1 MLLQIVAPVPAQALS
16 MAESGKVQKSEG
28 QRISDRSEVFT
39 FNNTEKPK
47 MSWFS
52 KGTQS
57 RYRARSASLTRTENL
72 KITTEAFGLDE
83 GEKEF
88 NWKAFGDN
96 QKFTAWVEVAYVGEK
111 DESGRPLKHKVS
123 EDIEISQA
131 GTIET
136 QVQVDAQKT
145 VEKYYLRTEYQDSA
159 NAFKIKAFFEDA
171 PPLSPQDSR
180 NLTFTLGIYQIVSTE
195 IKYNLIDEYGKAID
209 LNDAKEEKPGV
220 DDLKGLGKIGK
231 NISFDLKNTG
241 EEILWQEQKLDEWS
255 LMDSSLAMK
264 LTKDKITSS
273 GIDYKLSSTYDVL
286 DGGTVTIQRQKD
298 AVTPK
303 DPRNPGDI
311 PEGYARL
318 NLSADALG
326 GKTDGTFTKDNP
338 QDTQRVVDVKAG
350 KPYTT
355 AQAEV
360 DKVTKPF
367 PLTSK
372 KKVDTGK
379 TFDKWTPALSELGT
393 AVAKETKNLNASYKS
408 SDVEIIPYLPGEE
421 VPTKDKDG
429 LPIPTDYVTVTF
441 KSESATKG
449 KVKIGD
455 KEGETV
461 LAKVKPG
468 IDLSKKAEITT
479 VPAENYGFTEWK
491 PVLGKAAEGQT
502 YTAHFV
508 KSGDKINEGDP
519 IPKGWLKVTVSQ
531 DESIVD
537 NTVEKAIYTV
547 KSGDK
552 LGQDKFKDLKG
563 KAKDGYK
570 DPAWY
575 VGSEKLE
582 KPYEKVI
589 TTSTDFL
596 ASATEEIANKFK
608 TNPLKAVDI
617 TAYKGDKIEGKFWN
631 KGVTTQRE
639 DAVLERL
646 IESATVT
653 DTTATKRTTDEAG
666 TFPGTLKVTFEDG
679 SSLEVQNQKLIVIDT
694 KVDID
699 YDKDSDK
706 DANAPRHKDEV
717 VKGKI
722 KSDEALEGAK
732 VEILDKDNNVIG
744 ITLAKA
750 DGSFIA
756 GTREL
761 QAGETIKVRV
771 TLPKADKPSPAVKKV
786 VGLNPDELNSI
797 LPTADKVVENLK
809 DKKGVDQTKVA
820 TLEEAIKEAYTLVN
834 KAGKGQEQKDQK
846 AKATTPS
853 KDEQDNLDNAYK
865 AIKAAIKDLTEN
877 KIPEIKAPAYQEI
890 FVNDDINLDDGVKVT
905 DDNIKQVN
913 GKDYSYKIYDGSD
926 KETTVENMK
935 ANAGT
940 YRVVYKAEDTQGVTA
955 EHTMTVVVKK
965 TVVEVPGEFPEKT
978 PEGYV
983 KVEFKSGE
991 HAGLNGVS
999 KFLVQKGAQKSVV
1012 TEPKII
1018 PKEGYKVAEP
1028 KWSKEIPA
1036 TFADNFETTAQVLAK
1051 VTTTEPDAKDKAKY
1065 AKLTF
1070 VKGDHGEFAENAK
1083 TSIYVLK
1090 NEKVSFNAPKV
1101 KANDGFTFADWNPEL
1116 KDSYTEDTK
1125 HTAQYASN
1133 SDISDT
1139 EVKDFQE
1146 VKFVSGTDGK
1156 FEGDKTEKSVWV
1168 RPGKLVD
1175 LRTKA
1180 PKVTVTTKGKSFIGW
1195 DQDLVQTFTK
1205 EKTATVINAKYDDT
1219 VKTTEPKENKEK
1231 YAKVDFSAGNLGTIA
1246 DDATKTYWVVKDAE
1260 VKLTPPTVT
1269 ANKGWKVNAEKPWD
1283 PAVANKYTEDTIH
1296 VAQYEYAGASVIP
1309 QEPGEDKPVVPEN
1322 FVKVEFKKGD
1332 HGVISSE
1339 ETTVYWVDPTKE
1351 VKLTAPKVIA
1361 DTNYKHDG
1369 WKNGDAVVDLTK
1381 ANKFDKATDIV
1392 AQYKSTVVTEDPKD
1406 ANYVTVEFDA
1416 KNHGTLEGTS
1426 KFWVYKNEKV
1436 SITAPK
1442 VTAKAGYTFD
1452 KWDPAVKDSYAEAT
1466 VHNATYTTN
1475 NNVSDTPVEGYYK
1488 VTFKAG
1494 DHGTLSEEKSVWVKP
1509 DTLVDL
1515 TDKAPA
1521 VTPEKGYSHIGWKPA
1536 LIGKFKNNTDIV
1548 AQYSNSISD
1557 KPVEG
1562 WTELTFDQGDHGKFA
1577 KGAKNV
1583 KWVNPK
1589 VDLKLKDIAPEI
1601 VADTNY
1607 SFDGWKDGENKAD
1620 LEKAQ
1625 KFETAKTFTATYKS
1639 NVLGKDEYE
1648 KLPKDEKKNFVQI
1661 TFDKGANG
1669 KFPKEAA
1676 TESYVK
1682 KDVVVDLTEK
1692 APTVIPN
1699 QGYGHS
1705 GWEPALK
1712 GTFSAA
1718 TTITAQYKEGTFD
1731 ENAIKEIIVV
1741 GPTKMG
1747 YGEGEKLDLTGLKVI
1762 AKDDAGLQ
1770 KIYEGVEAITK
1781 AGFKIEPA
1789 EKTELKMADNGK
1801 HIVVTKGEG
1810 NDKVTGQ
1817 TETTLTIHENKS
1829 AKAEDVKALNQNK
1842 VVDGKVTNEPKD
1854 TTTVT
1859 GKVKPG
1865 STVVIKDESG
1875 KNITPKDGVKIEN
1888 DGTFKAEV
1896 EKQNE
1901 GKKVQV
1907 IVTEEGKQPSEPADA
1922 TVARDAN
1929 NDGKADGDADQRTAT
1944 PTAKALNQGEDPK
1957 VTTITGK
1964 AEKGATVIAKV
1975 DGKEVGRATADAQTG
1990 EYKIEAKKDGAALG
2004 ENTDVKVTAQVDG
2017 KLESEP
2023 ATAKVKVDKDG
2034 NGVAD
2039 NEEDFDIKK
2048 VTKVEVLQDPTKMD
2062 YLVGSKDG
2070 KTKFQT
2076 SGLVVK
2082 LTDSRGKEVKYTA
2095 DELKGMDGITIEP
2108 ADQAEIG
2115 LDKNGTKLKVTVTGS
2130 EQAEKP
2136 TAESKGNITVKVDAD
2151 GNGIADEDEKSEQP
2165 KDVKALNQ
2173 NKVDPETG
2181 KVTNEPK
2188 DTTTVTGKAK
2198 PGSTVIIKNEA
2209 GEEIGKVEKV
2219 GDDGT
2224 FTAEVKKQNDG
2235 DKVKVVVTEPGKQP
2249 SDPVEKTVVRD
2260 SDNDGEDDKKAGQTE
2275 RPAAIASNKGKTP
2288 TFTTIKGKTEKGA
2301 TITVTVKVN
2310 GEEKPVTVD
2319 NLKVNDDGTYT
2330 LEAKYN
2336 GKPLDNG
2343 AEILV
2348 YATNAP
2354 KTKSAPQTTT
2364 VFNDFNKDGKP
2375 DGGMVDLKDVKDI
2388 QVIAPN
2394 KMSYTEGDKLNGTGL
2409 KAVIRDN
2416 KGGIEIFDYDN
2427 ATGTFKNADGNEIK
2441 DITATVNGKAIKNLA
2456 LTEKDHNGKAIDV
2469 KVGDKTGSTNQTL
2482 EVKQLQTPTPSIEFA
2497 ANQNTV
2503 GSDGKTP
2510 TGTAKQKTTVKFT
2523 VKNKPTTV
2531 YVKYTV
2537 NDEAKEESFEIGAD
2551 GELTKTVDLAV
2562 KLPVGAEVKVLAKD
2576 ADKTLSEAATAKVVR
2591 DANNDGTADDKTP
2604 VGKTEID
2611 PIKAQSESIT
2621 VKPADNATELVIKET
2636 DKSGNTP
2643 EGSKEITV
2651 KKDSNG
2657 NWTID
2662 GKPVE
2667 KTDDGKLVIPTKD
2680 KLKLDEYNVVEVDAK
2695 GDPDTTTP
2703 STARET
2709 VGQAADITA
2718 PDKPV
2723 VDQPVDGDKNIKVKT
2738 PTDKDAK
2745 TITVEVEVPAKPGEQ
2760 PTKKTVVVEKG
2771 DDGKWKT
2778 TDGKEVPEENG
2789 KLVIPVDPA
2798 VKKGDTV
2805 VVEVKDDS
2813 GNASKSDPQTVVERE
2828 TLPVPT
2834 IDPIKSGGKTVSG
2847 KAEKAATVDIY
2858 KKDGNDYKLIKED
2871 VGVSADGSYTYNH
2884 TDGFKDGDVIRV
2896 VAKKPGMT
2904 SSNAEATV
2912 GVDTSALD
2920 KAITDGKG
2928 ELDKRKDG
2936 TPADK
2941 ALEDAI
2947 KEGEELKKRDPA
2959 PSQEEVDKAKDKIEK
2974 AIGEKKAYDEAKDKL
2989 KEKIKEAEAKKQD
3002 PEYPTK
3008 PDYAKKEL
3016 EESATEGTNVD
3027 NDKTSS
3033 KESIDKA
3040 IEKIQEKLDQYNK
3053 QQIGVNI
3060 NKVTSSE
3067 KTIEVVV
3074 TAPNA
3079 KVEVFKSEIDWSTY
3093 KEKLTPV
3100 GEATDITRLLVVSLK
3115 EPLPKGTN
3123 LVIKVTHPD
3132 YLSYE
3137 STLTVE

>member
-1 MLLQIVAPVPAQALS
+1 MSKKRYFSLILSILMLLQIIAPLPAQAMTLGQ
-16 MAESGKVQKSEG
+16 SGVQKSEG
-28 QRISDRSEVFT
+28 QVIDGKSEVFA
-39 FNNTEKPK
+39 FKNPK
-47 MSWFS
+47 KSSLSWFRRGS
-52 KGTQS
+52 QPLFGAKD
-57 RYRARSASLTRTENL
+57 ASTTRTETV
-72 KITTEAFGLDE
+72 KINTTATGLDE
-83 GEKEF
+83 GDKPF
-88 NWKAFGDN
+88 DWRAFGQN
-96 QKFTAWVEVAYVGEK
+96 KKFRAWIEVAYVEDKKPGETVAT
-111 DESGRPLKHKVS
+111 ERHKVS
-123 EDIEISQA
+123 EDFEISA
-131 GTIET
+131 EGNFDATVT
-136 QVQVDAQKT
+136 VDASKT
-145 VEKYYLRTEYQDSA
+145 VDYYFLKTEYDTDDA
-159 NAFKIKAFFEDA
+159 AFRINAVLEYRGS
-171 PPLSPQDSR
+171 LSPREANDLVF
-180 NLTFTLGIYQIVSTE
+180 NVDIHQIVSTK
-195 IKYNLIDEYGKAID
+195 ITYNLLDEYSKATNP
-209 LNDAKEEKPGV
+209 NDTKEEKPAEA
-220 DDLKGLGKIGK
+220 DLKNLGKIG
-231 NISFDLKNTG
+231 NVTTFDLKNTG
-241 EEILWQEQKLDEWS
+241 TETLWKEQGLDEWE
-255 LMDSSLAMK
+255 LMDSSLALS
-264 LTKDKITSS
+264 LTTKEIKSNN
-273 GIDYKLSSTYDVL
+273 IDYKLTSTYNVI

-303 DPRNPGDI
+303 DPRNPGEI
-311 PEGYARL
+311 PKGYARL
-318 NLSADALG
+318 NLSADAQG
-326 GKTDGTFTKDNP
+326 GKTDGTFTKDDP
-338 QDTQRVVDVKAG
+338 TDTRRVVDVKAG

-360 DKVTKPF
+360 DKQGKPF
-367 PLTSK
+367 PLTSE

-379 TFDKWTPALSELGT
+379 TFDKWTPELSTLGT
-393 AVAKETKNLNASYKS
+393 AVAKETKTLHATYKS
-408 SDVEIIPYLPGEE
+408 SDEDIIPYLPSEKE
-421 VPTKDKDG
+421 PTVDKNGD
-429 LPIPTDYVTVTF
+429 PIPTYYLTVTF
-441 KSESATKG
+441 KSEDAAKG

-455 KEGETV
+455 REGETV
-461 LAKVKPG
+461 FAKVKPG

-479 VPAENYGFTEWK
+479 VPENKYGFTKWDPE
-491 PVLGKAAEGQT
+491 LGVVNANKT
-502 YTAHFV
+502 FTAHFV
-508 KSGDKINEGDP
+508 KSGSEIKDGDP
-519 IPKGWLKVTVSQ
+519 IPKGWFKVTVSQ
-531 DESIVD
+531 DDESIVA
-537 NTVEKAIYTV
+537 NTVET
-547 KSGDK
+547 KSYIVEPNDT
-552 LGQDKFKDLKG
+552 LAADKFANLED
-563 KAKDGYK
+563 KAKEGYVK
-570 DPAWY
+570 PAWY
-575 VGSEKLE
+575 VGSEKIANPHE
-582 KPYEKVI
+582 KPI
-589 TTSTDFL
+589 TTSTDFV
-596 ASATEEIANKFK
+596 AKATELDSNKITK
-608 TNPLKAVDI
+608 NGGLKAVDI
-617 TAYKGDKIEGKFWN
+617 TAFKGDEMGKGFWKIGVALN
-631 KGVTTQRE
+631 KENDSLQKLLDE
-639 DAVLERL
+639 
-646 IESATVT
+646 ATVT
-653 DTTATKRTTDEAG
+653 DITDPKRTTAKAG
-666 TFPGTLKVTFEDG
+666 TFEGTLKVTFDDG
-679 SSLEVQNQKLIVIDT
+679 STIEVKNQKLIVKDT
-694 KVDID
+694 NVNISF
-699 YDKDSDK
+699 DKEAND
-706 DANAPRHKDEV
+706 DANAPRHNDEV

-722 KSDEALEGAK
+722 TTNEAVEGAI
-732 VEILDKDNNVIG
+732 VEVKD
-744 ITLAKA
+744 AKGNSLGKGFANA
-750 DGSFIA
+750 DGTFNV
-756 GTREL
+756 GTKRPL
-761 QAGETIKVRV
+761 KAGEDLSITV
-771 TLPKADKPSPAVKKV
+771 TLPEIGRPSDAVTKK
-786 VGLNPDELNSI
+786 VGLNPDKLNNI
-797 LPTADKVVENLK
+797 LPTADKLLENLK
-809 DKKGVDQTKVA
+809 GKPGVSKAKLDK
-820 TLEEAIKEAYTLVN
+820 LEEAIK
-834 KAGKGQEQKDQK
+834 AGKALIDETTKKPAKSVTVDAEGQKSLDGAYATIKK
-846 AKATTPS
+846 AM
-853 KDEQDNLDNAYK
+853 E
-865 AIKAAIKDLTEN
+865 DLTEN
-877 KIPEIKAPAYQEI
+877 KIPMINGPDHKEI
-890 FVNDDINLDDGVKVT
+890 FVGGEIDLDEDIKVV
-905 DDNIKQVN
+905 DDNIKQVD
-913 GKDYSYKIYDGSD
+913 GKDYTYKIYDASGAEV
-926 KETTVENMK
+926 KK
-935 ANAGT
+935 AAMVAKDGV
-940 YRVVYKAEDTQGVTA
+940 YRVVYSAEDAQGVKA
-955 EHTMTVVVKK
+955 SHTMTVVVKK
-965 TVVEVPGEFPEKT
+965 TVVEVPGEFPEKI

-999 KFLVQKGAQKSVV
+999 KFLVQKGAQKSVIK
-1012 TEPKII
+1012 EPTII

-1036 TFADNFETTAQVLAK
+1036 TFADNFETEAQVIAK
-1051 VTTTEPDAKDKAKY
+1051 VTTTEPEAKDKDKY

-1070 VKGDHGEFAENAK
+1070 VKGDHGEFEKNAK
-1083 TSIYVLK
+1083 TTIYVLK
-1090 NEKVSFNAPKV
+1090 SEDVKFNAPKV
-1101 KANDGFTFADWNPEL
+1101 NAAEGFTFAGWEPEL
-1116 KDSYTEDTK
+1116 KESYDADAT
-1125 HTAQYASN
+1125 HTAKYASN

-1139 EVKDFQE
+1139 EVKGFQE

-1180 PKVTVTTKGKSFIGW
+1180 PKVTVTAKGKSFIGW
-1195 DQDLVQTFTK
+1195 DQDLVQEFAK
-1205 EKTATVINAKYDDT
+1205 ADQPTVINAKYDDT

-1231 YAKVDFSAGNLGTIA
+1231 YAKVDFSAGNLGKIENNQT
-1246 DDATKTYWVVKDAE
+1246 TTYWVVKGEKVTDTFK
-1260 VKLTPPTVT
+1260 VPTVT
-1269 ANKGWKVNAEKPWD
+1269 ANEGWKVKTGNDAWSPEVAESYSK
-1283 PAVANKYTEDTIH
+1283 DTIH
-1296 VAQYEYAGASVIP
+1296 VAQYDYDGASVIP
-1309 QEPGEDKPVVPEN
+1309 QKPGEDKPVVPEN

-1339 ETTVYWVDPTKE
+1339 ETTIYWVDPTKPVDE
-1351 VKLTAPKVIA
+1351 NFKAPKVIA
-1361 DTNYKHDG
+1361 DTNYKHTG
-1369 WKNGDAVVDLTK
+1369 WDPALTEGQTFAQK
-1381 ANKFDKATDIV
+1381 TDIV
-1392 AQYKSTVVTEDPKD
+1392 AQYKSTVVTEDPND
-1406 ANYVTVEFDA
+1406 ANYVTVEFNA
-1416 KNHGTLEGTS
+1416 KDHGTLKGDA

-1515 TDKAPA
+1515 KDKAPA

-1589 VDLKLKDIAPEI
+1589 AELKLKDIVPAI

-1607 SFDGWKDGENKAD
+1607 SLDGWKDGETKAD

-1625 KFETAKTFTATYKS
+1625 KFETAKTFAATYKS
-1639 NVLGKDEYE
+1639 NVLGKDEYD
-1648 KLPKDEKKNFVQI
+1648 KLPEVEKKNFVQI
-1661 TFDKGANG
+1661 TFNEGKNG
-1669 KFPKEAA
+1669 KFPKEAVK
-1676 TESYVK
+1676 EVYVK
-1682 KDVVVDLTEK
+1682 KDVAVDLTEK

-1699 QGYGHS
+1699 QGFGHS

-1712 GTFSAA
+1712 GTFSEA
-1718 TTITAQYKEGTFD
+1718 TTIKAQYKAGTFD
-1731 ENAIKEIIVV
+1731 ENAIEEIIVV

-1770 KIYEGVEAITK
+1770 KTYDGVEAITK
-1781 AGFKIEPA
+1781 AGFNIAPA
-1789 EKTELKMADNGK
+1789 DKTKLKMADNGK
-1801 HIVVTKGEG
+1801 HIVVTKG
-1810 NDKVTGQ
+1810 NVTGQ

-1944 PTAKALNQGEDPK
+1944 PTAEALNQGKDPK

-1975 DGKEVGRATADAQTG
+1975 DGKEVGKATADAQTG
-1990 EYKIEAKKDGAALG
+1990 EYKIEAKKDGAALP
-2004 ENTDVKVTAQVDG
+2004 ENTEVKVTAQVNG

-2023 ATAKVKVDKDG
+2023 ATATVEIDKDG

-2039 NEEDFDIKK
+2039 NKENFDIKK

-2062 YLVGSKDG
+2062 YLVRSKDG
-2070 KTKFQT
+2070 KAKFQT
-2076 SGLVVK
+2076 AGLVVK
-2082 LTDSRGKEVKYTA
+2082 LTDSTGKEVKYTA

-2108 ADQAEIG
+2108 ADGDEIG
-2115 LDKNGTKLKVTVTGS
+2115 LDKNNTKLKVTVTGS

-2151 GNGIADEDEKSEQP
+2151 NNGIADEDEKT
-2165 KDVKALNQ
+2165 
-2173 NKVDPETG
+2173 PEPEVYARNIG
-2181 KVTNEPK
+2181 KNPDK
-2188 DTTTVTGKAK
+2188 TTVEVETEKNADVTIEYKDKNGETKTITGKADDQGK
-2198 PGSTVIIKNEA
+2198 LTK
-2209 GEEIGKVEKV
+2209 EIQPKLEK
-2219 GDDGT
+2219 DT
-2224 FTAEVKKQNDG
+2224 P
-2235 DKVKVVVTEPGKQP
+2235 VKVTVKDGEKQP
-2249 SDPVEKTVVRD
+2249 TEKIVKVFD
-2260 SDNDGEDDKKAGQTE
+2260 DVDNNRIPDDQAGQTE

-2288 TFTTIKGKTEKGA
+2288 AFTTIEGKTEKGA
-2301 TITVTVKVN
+2301 SITVTVKVN
-2310 GEEKPVTVD
+2310 GEEKPVTVE
-2319 NLKVNDDGTYT
+2319 NLNVKDDGTYT

-2364 VFNDFNKDGKP
+2364 VFNDFNNDGKP
-2375 DGGMVDLKDVKDI
+2375 DGGKVDLKDVKDI

-2394 KMSYTEGDKLNGTGL
+2394 KMSYTEGDKLDGTGL
-2409 KAVIRDN
+2409 KAVVRDN

-2427 ATGTFKNADGNEIK
+2427 ATGKFKDADGKEVA
-2441 DITATVNGKAIKNLA
+2441 DITAKVYN
-2456 LTEKDHNGKAIDV
+2456 EPVKDLKLNEANHNGKSIDV
-2469 KVGDKTGSTNQTL
+2469 KVGDKTGSTTQKL

-2503 GSDGKTP
+2503 GSTGNATSTP
-2510 TGTAKQKTTVKFT
+2510 KQKTTVKFT
-2523 VKNKPTTV
+2523 VKNKPTKV
-2531 YVKYTV
+2531 FVKYTV
-2537 NDEAKEESFEIGAD
+2537 GGKEQEETFEIGAND
-2551 GELTKTVDLAV
+2551 SATKTVDLRV
-2562 KLPVGAEVKVLAKD
+2562 KLPVGAEVRVLAKD
-2576 ADKTLSEAATAKVVR
+2576 ADKALSEAATAKVVR
-2591 DANNDGTADDKTP
+2591 DADNNGTADNKTMLNPPAIADIKEGDKDIVVTAP
-2604 VGKTEID
+2604 EGATEI
-2611 PIKAQSESIT
+2611 
-2621 VKPADNATELVIKET
+2621 VISET
-2636 DKSGNTP
+2636 DKNGKTP
-2643 EGSKEITV
+2643 DGSKTITV

-2657 NWTID
+2657 NWKIGDTPVKADGDKLTIPKGD
-2662 GKPVE
+2662 
-2667 KTDDGKLVIPTKD
+2667 
-2680 KLKLDEYNVVEVDAK
+2680 LKLDEYNVIKAEAK

-2703 STARET
+2703 STITKT
-2709 VGQAADITA
+2709 VGQAADTTA

-2723 VDQPVDGDKNIKVKT
+2723 VDQPVDGDKDIKVKT

-2760 PTKKTVVVEKG
+2760 PTKKTVVVEK
-2771 DDGKWKT
+2771 DSDGKWKT

-2798 VKKGDTV
+2798 VKTGDKVT
-2805 VVEVKDDS
+2805 VEVKDES
-2813 GNASKSDPQTVVERE
+2813 GNASKSDTQTVVERE

-2834 IDPIKSGGKTVSG
+2834 IDPIKSGEKTVSG

-2858 KKDGNDYKLIKED
+2858 KKNAQGGYDLIKGD
-2871 VGVSADGSYTYNH
+2871 AGVSADGSYTYNH

-2920 KAITDGKG
+2920 KAITEGKG
-2928 ELDKRKDG
+2928 ELDKRNDG

-2941 ALEDAI
+2941 ALQDAI
-2947 KEGEELKKRDPA
+2947 KEGEDLKREVPA

-2974 AIGEKKAYDEAKDKL
+2974 AIEDKKAYDKAKDKL

-3027 NDKTSS
+3027 KDKTSS

-3060 NKVTSSE
+3060 DKVVSTS
-3067 KTIEVVV
+3067 KDIKVIT

-3079 KVEVFKSEIDWSTY
+3079 KVEVYKSEFDLSTY
-3093 KEKLTPV
+3093 KEKITLI
-3100 GEATDITRLLVVSLK
+3100 GEATSITKLLVVSLD
-3115 EPLPKGTN
+3115 ETLPKGTN
-3123 LVIKVTHPD
+3123 LYIKVTHPD

-3137 STLTVE
+3137 DTQIVE